1 MTVGLVSD
9 GCSASRQVIAS
20 ACWSALW
27 AKIAER
33 HWQLRRLRLAAGGLP
48 VPGLERGG
56 SILI

>member
-1 MTVGLVSD
+1 MTIGLVSD

-33 HWQLRRLRLAAGGLP
+33 
-48 VPGLERGG
+48 
-56 SILI
+56 